1 MGESLTYTV
10 SVGMY
15 LYLSGLTCI
24 PPDPRYSDILYPGSP
39 FSLPLSVMID
49 LTTQISNCLEDFW
62 SKSIQARD
70 CRDFPVSYKGVCVC
84 LSLAFYVNGH
94 MFEMFHRNLTH
105 ILNTMY
111 IHAAVMFYLSEIVN
125 KLNH

>member
-49 LTTQISNCLEDFW
+49 LTTQISNCLEDTHLP
-62 SKSIQARD
+62 
-70 CRDFPVSYKGVCVC
+70 CRYNYPYQIS
-84 LSLAFYVNGH
+84 SLIFVALNV
-94 MFEMFHRNLTH
+94 H
-105 ILNTMY
+105 ISGLNQ
-111 IHAAVMFYLSEIVN
+111 S
-125 KLNH
+125 